1 MAKHGKNYRNAVA
14 KVEPRP
20 YRLREAIETLK
31 QAAYA
36 KFDETVEVAL
46 RLGVDPRHADQMVR
60 GTVVLP
66 HGTGKSMRVLVF
78 AAGEKI
84 KEAEDAGADFVGGE
98 ELAGKLL

>member
-1 MAKHGKNYRNAVA
+1 MAKHGKNYRNGAA
-14 KVEPRP
+14 KVEARP

-31 QAAYA
+31 TAAYA
-36 KFDETVEVAL
+36 KFDQTVEVAM
-46 RLGVDPRHADQMVR
+46 RLGVDPPHRRGPPPRHADQMVR

-84 KEAEDAGADFVGGE
+84 KEAEDAG
-98 ELAGKLL
+98 